1 MFAPGVSLKHGIEN
15 ACESVEKLSGVDMR
29 QRPIK
34 INIDC
39 LGNVILQERPQ
50 EVSEGA
56 GPTSQY
62 EIVAYLKRRGLYR
75 IAERVGEELGLEDI
89 DDLKRVKREEIGQL
103 EWLKPQQ
110 KNKLL
115 ELVVEE
121 TASLMS
127 ADDSDAASVTSSVA
141 SQSSTCYAQSESSL
155 DVKRRES
162 FRIERDSL
170 ESKSSLITLTLNLKS
185 LWQQEMVI
193 VPTIRCT

>member
-1 MFAPGVSLKHGIEN
+1 
-15 ACESVEKLSGVDMR
+15 
-29 QRPIK
+29 
-34 INIDC
+34 
-39 LGNVILQERPQ
+39 LQERPQ

-127 ADDSDAASVTSSVA
+127 ADDSDAASVKSSVA
-141 SQSSTCYAQSESSL
+141 SQSSTRYAQSESSL

>member
-127 ADDSDAASVTSSVA
+127 ADDSDAASVKSSVA
-141 SQSSTCYAQSESSL
+141 SQSSTRYAQSESSL

-185 LWQQEMVI
+185 LWQQEMMI

>member
-75 IAERVGEELGLEDI
+75 IAERIGEELGLEDI
-89 DDLKRVKREEIGQL
+89 DDLKRVKREEIG
-103 EWLKPQQ
+103 
-110 KNKLL
+110 
-115 ELVVEE
+115 
-121 TASLMS
+121 
-127 ADDSDAASVTSSVA
+127 
-141 SQSSTCYAQSESSL
+141 
-155 DVKRRES
+155 
-162 FRIERDSL
+162 
-170 ESKSSLITLTLNLKS
+170 
-185 LWQQEMVI
+185 
-193 VPTIRCT
+193 